1 MAQIIKHRRGGLE
14 SVSGATKR
22 AGELLV
28 ITGSSG
34 LSAGNGDGL
43 LFVGIDGSTV
53 TPANKILT
61 GSSTPDLT
69 GGSYDTSIDGL
80 PFYNTSTQKL
90 YILAKGGNQEVKAT
104 ANTDGTGIV
113 SSSAQIDTL
122 GFLQV
127 NGDAVV
133 SSSAQISGYNTFLE
147 INGMGVVSGSGQL
160 TDMTGDITVDAS
172 GVSSISSG
180 VIVDADVNA
189 SAAIALKHKDHP
201 PPADQLSLHAERGQ
215 PLSSGL

>member
-22 AGELLV
+22 EGELLV
-28 ITGSSG
+28 ITGSTG
-34 LSAGNGDGL
+34 ISAGNGSGL
-43 LFVGIDGSTV
+43 LFIGIDGSTV

-113 SSSAQIDTL
+113 SSSAQIDNL

-127 NGDAVV
+127 NGDNVVSGSSQIDLSGVGGDTDDVDEGSTNLYFTDERVKTKLDADSVV
-133 SSSAQISGYNTFLE
+133 SSSAQ
-147 INGMGVVSGSGQL
+147 
-160 TDMTGDITVDAS
+160 VDAL
-172 GVSSISSG
+172 GFLQ
-180 VIVDADVNA
+180 VN
-189 SAAIALKHKDHP
+189 
-201 PPADQLSLHAERGQ
+201 
-215 PLSSGL
+215 